1 MTSCGCA
8 GVDATKI
15 SVQDRRIGFVF
26 QSYAL
31 FQHMSCADNISFGP
45 RMKQLD
51 INVDERCGCLI
62 WELNPLHCHPPSAL
76 PIAILGVAPTSQAC
90 LCSVHYS
97 PHHCMHPSHQVGC
110 RATCTD
116 AMMP

>member
-1 MTSCGCA
+1 M
-8 GVDATKI
+8 
-15 SVQDRRIGFVF
+15 QDRRIGFVF

-62 WELNPLHCHPPSAL
+62 YCIVIHPQHCPSRFWAQRLPRRPACVLSQCAL
-76 PIAILGVAPTSQAC
+76 FSPHPIACTQVTRLAAELPVQMPT
-90 LCSVHYS
+90 
-97 PHHCMHPSHQVGC
+97 
-110 RATCTD
+110 
-116 AMMP
+116 MP